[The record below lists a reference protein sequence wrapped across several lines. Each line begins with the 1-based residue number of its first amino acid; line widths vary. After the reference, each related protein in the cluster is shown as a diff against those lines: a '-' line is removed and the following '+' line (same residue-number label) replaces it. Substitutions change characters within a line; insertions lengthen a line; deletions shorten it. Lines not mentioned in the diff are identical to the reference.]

1 VWLTFGPSRR
11 LKGKSYQSSKIN
23 GMKKLRLVLTVMLL
37 PIGLALA
44 QTPMKESIRIPLDQ
58 VPAAVR
64 QAFEKD
70 FGVIPQD
77 GYWSAYIEKTS
88 GNRGTT
94 AKPLWYS
101 YNKRNR
107 SEKIEVRFLPSGELT
122 LAKGVNKKDSTETAG
137 QGEPGHT
144 N

>member
-1 VWLTFGPSRR
+1 
-11 LKGKSYQSSKIN
+11 
-23 GMKKLRLVLTVMLL
+23 MKKLRLVLTAMLL
-37 PIGLALA
+37 PLGLALA
-44 QTPMKESIRIPLDQ
+44 QTPVKESIRIPLDQ

-101 YNKRNR
+101 YSKRNR

-122 LAKGVNKKDSTETAG
+122 LAKGINKKDSTETAG